1 MSIDQ
6 LPGKMERP
14 GRELVPE
21 MRRSQ
26 LDLVVLRAMVRKM
39 VVMLLSLA
47 SPTRAD
53 LPLSYIVEER
63 RGRQHRMLV
72 FAPHELLTLEEMRF
86 VGFVSRRKQEL
97 EQRIIDELFRADE
110 LMLAELTYIPGLL
123 SYSSLELRPG
133 DWYNLVLFR
142 DESVKMHIRQVET
155 HRYAAHILSPAYYEW
170 IRLHNG
176 SLRHGLPHAE
186 WQLKTTR
193 QYHFSGAQ
201 QPPVVRELQYEP
213 CPGAA
218 RQV

>member
-6 LPGKMERP
+6 LPGTMERP
-14 GRELVPE
+14 GKDPVPE
-21 MRRSQ
+21 MCRSQ
-26 LDLVVLRAMVRKM
+26 LDLVVLRAMARKI
-39 VVMLLSLA
+39 VVMVLPLELPA
-47 SPTRAD
+47 GAD
-53 LPLSYIVEER
+53 LPLSYVVEER

-110 LMLAELTYIPGLL
+110 LMLAELTHIPGLL

-133 DWYNLVLFR
+133 NWYNLVLFR
-142 DESVKMHIRQVET
+142 DESVKMHIRHVET

-170 IRLHNG
+170 IRLYNG
-176 SLRHGLPHAE
+176 SLKHGLPRAE

-193 QYHFSGAQ
+193 QYYFSGSH
-201 QPPVVRELQYEP
+201 QPPVVRELQYES
-213 CPGAA
+213 CPGAL